1 MSVELTTVVRRRQ
14 ALVARAAAQRA
25 ELAELAA
32 PWQQPLRIA
41 DAAYRV
47 GRAVRTHQ
55 ALVTLA
61 TTLLVLMPQRHRLLM
76 WAGRLFSVWEIYRV
90 VREQWPPRPR
100 GAQP

>member
-1 MSVELTTVVRRRQ
+1 MSAELTAVMRRRQ

-32 PWQQPLRIA
+32 RWQQPLRIA
-41 DAAYRV
+41 DAAYRI

-61 TTLLVLMPQRHRLLM
+61 TTLLVLGPQRHRLLM

-90 VREQWPPRPR
+90 VRQQWPRR
-100 GAQP
+100 GEL